1 LIFIH
6 LIGLGTMLLI
16 ALLISLFRLPA
27 ALPRLA
33 ARFVLSRRR
42 HCLTPLNSNLQTL
55 NQTAGLRHVCV

>member
-1 LIFIH
+1 
-6 LIGLGTMLLI
+6 MLLI

-27 ALPRLA
+27 ALARLA